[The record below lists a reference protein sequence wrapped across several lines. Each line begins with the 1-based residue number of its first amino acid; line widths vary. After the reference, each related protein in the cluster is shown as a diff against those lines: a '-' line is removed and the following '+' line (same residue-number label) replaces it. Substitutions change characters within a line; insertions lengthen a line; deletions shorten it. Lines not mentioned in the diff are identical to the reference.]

1 MQKKIFRLYSIF
13 DDIGDAVY
21 EDKVFTQPCMLKIK
35 IVFSLCLMFITW
47 LYYDMSKHI

>member
-21 EDKVFTQPCMLKIK
+21 EDKVFTQPGLLKIK
-35 IVFSLCLMFITW
+35 IVFSLCLMFIT
-47 LYYDMSKHI
+47 